1 MTWFSIIVSG
11 IVTYFSR
18 MAMVA
23 LIDREML
30 GTKVKEVLNYVPAAV
45 FPAIIFPGVFFNDFG
60 SFVEITD
67 PKIYGAIVA
76 LIVGFYSRNVIATI
90 VYGFYLIGLLFI
102 GLNNINFYN
111 KIIIIIFISLKQFFY
126 NFIFF
131 YFIN

>member
-23 LIDREML
+23 LIDRDML

-60 SFVEITD
+60 SLVEITN
-67 PKIYGAIVA
+67 PKIYGAIIA
-76 LIVGFYSRNVIATI
+76 LIVGFFSRSVIATI
-90 VYGFYLIGLLFI
+90 LSGLSSYWF
-102 GLNNINFYN
+102 
-111 KIIIIIFISLKQFFY
+111 IIFLI
-126 NFIFF
+126 
-131 YFIN
+131 

>member
-1 MTWFSIIVSG
+1 MTWFSIIISG

-30 GTKVKEVLNYVPAAV
+30 GNKVKEVLNYVPAAV
-45 FPAIIFPGVFFNDFG
+45 FPAIIFPGVFFNDSG
-60 SFVEITD
+60 ILVELTD

-90 VYGFYLIGLLFI
+90 ISGLLSYWFVI
-102 GLNNINFYN
+102 F
-111 KIIIIIFISLKQFFY
+111 III
-126 NFIFF
+126 
-131 YFIN
+131 

>member
-30 GTKVKEVLNYVPAAV
+30 GTKVKEDLNYVPAAV
-45 FPAIIFPGVFFNDFG
+45 FPAIIFPGIFFNDLGFI
-60 SFVEITD
+60 VEITD

-76 LIVGFYSRNVIATI
+76 LIVGFFSRSVIATI
-90 VYGFYLIGLLFI
+90 MSGLVSYWF
-102 GLNNINFYN
+102 
-111 KIIIIIFISLKQFFY
+111 IIFVI
-126 NFIFF
+126 
-131 YFIN
+131 

>member
-30 GTKVKEVLNYVPAAV
+30 GTKVKEVLNYVPADV
-45 FPAIIFPGVFFNDFG
+45 FTAIIFPGVFFNDFG
-60 SFVEITD
+60 SLVEITD

-76 LIVGFYSRNVIATI
+76 LIVGFYSKNVIATI
-90 VYGFYLIGLLFI
+90 LSGLLSYWF
-102 GLNNINFYN
+102 
-111 KIIIIIFISLKQFFY
+111 IIFLI
-126 NFIFF
+126 
-131 YFIN
+131 

>member
-1 MTWFSIIVSG
+1 MTWISIIVSG

-45 FPAIIFPGVFFNDFG
+45 FPAIIFPGIFFNDLG
-60 SFVEITD
+60 MIVEITD

-90 VYGFYLIGLLFI
+90 LSGLLSYWF
-102 GLNNINFYN
+102 
-111 KIIIIIFISLKQFFY
+111 IIFLI
-126 NFIFF
+126 
-131 YFIN
+131 

>member
-23 LIDREML
+23 LIDRDMISS
-30 GTKVKEVLNYVPAAV
+30 KVKEVLNYVPAAV
-45 FPAIIFPGVFFNDFG
+45 FPAIIFPGVFFNDLG

-76 LIVGFYSRNVIATI
+76 LIVGYYSKNVIATI
-90 VYGFYLIGLLFI
+90 VSGLISYWF
-102 GLNNINFYN
+102 
-111 KIIIIIFISLKQFFY
+111 IIFILLK
-126 NFIFF
+126 
-131 YFIN
+131 

>member
-45 FPAIIFPGVFFNDFG
+45 FPAIIFPGVFFHDFG
-60 SFVEITD
+60 LFVEITN
-67 PKIYGAIVA
+67 PKIYGALVA
-76 LIVGFYSRNVIATI
+76 LIEGFYSRNVIATI
-90 VYGFYLIGLLFI
+90 LSGLLSYWF
-102 GLNNINFYN
+102 
-111 KIIIIIFISLKQFFY
+111 IIFFLLR
-126 NFIFF
+126 
-131 YFIN
+131 

>member
-30 GTKVKEVLNYVPAAV
+30 GAKVKEVLNYVPAAV

-60 SFVEITD
+60 TLVEITD
-67 PKIYGAIVA
+67 PKIYGAMIA
-76 LIVGFYSRNVIATI
+76 LIVGFFSRSVIATI
-90 VYGFYLIGLLFI
+90 LSGLSSYWFI
-102 GLNNINFYN
+102 VFVI
-111 KIIIIIFISLKQFFY
+111 
-126 NFIFF
+126 
-131 YFIN
+131 

>member
-23 LIDREML
+23 LIDRDML

-60 SFVEITD
+60 SLVEITD
-67 PKIYGAIVA
+67 PKIYGAMIA
-76 LIVGFYSRNVIATI
+76 LIVGFFSRSVIATI
-90 VYGFYLIGLLFI
+90 LSGLSSYWFI
-102 GLNNINFYN
+102 VFVI
-111 KIIIIIFISLKQFFY
+111 
-126 NFIFF
+126 
-131 YFIN
+131 

>member
-45 FPAIIFPGVFFNDFG
+45 FPAIIFPGVFFDDFG
-60 SFVEITD
+60 SFVEITN
-67 PKIYGAIVA
+67 PKIYGALVA
-76 LIVGFYSRNVIATI
+76 LIVGFFSRSVIATI
-90 VYGFYLIGLLFI
+90 LSGLSSYWFI
-102 GLNNINFYN
+102 VFVI
-111 KIIIIIFISLKQFFY
+111 
-126 NFIFF
+126 
-131 YFIN
+131 

>member
-1 MTWFSIIVSG
+1 MTWLSIIISG

-60 SFVEITD
+60 SFVEYSD

-76 LIVGFYSRNVIATI
+76 LIAA
-90 VYGFYLIGLLFI
+90 FI
-102 GLNNINFYN
+102 M
-111 KIIIIIFISLKQFFY
+111 LKLKK
-126 NFIFF
+126 
-131 YFIN
+131 

>member
-1 MTWFSIIVSG
+1 MTWFSIILSG

-23 LIDREML
+23 LINREML

-60 SFVEITD
+60 SFVEYSD

-76 LIVGFYSRNVIATI
+76 LVVGFYSKNVIATI
-90 VYGFYLIGLLFI
+90 ISGLISYWF
-102 GLNNINFYN
+102 
-111 KIIIIIFISLKQFFY
+111 IIFLI
-126 NFIFF
+126 
-131 YFIN
+131 

>member
-23 LIDREML
+23 LIDREMR

-60 SFVEITD
+60 SLVEITD
-67 PKIYGAIVA
+67 PKIYGAIIA
-76 LIVGFYSRNVIATI
+76 LIVGFFSRSVIATI
-90 VYGFYLIGLLFI
+90 LSGLSSYWFI
-102 GLNNINFYN
+102 VFVI
-111 KIIIIIFISLKQFFY
+111 
-126 NFIFF
+126 
-131 YFIN
+131 

>member
-1 MTWFSIIVSG
+1 MTWLSIIISG

-60 SFVEITD
+60 LFVEITD
-67 PKIYGAIVA
+67 PKIYGAIIA
-76 LIVGFYSRNVIATI
+76 LIVGFFSRSVISTI
-90 VYGFYLIGLLFI
+90 LSGLSSYWFI
-102 GLNNINFYN
+102 VFVI
-111 KIIIIIFISLKQFFY
+111 
-126 NFIFF
+126 
-131 YFIN
+131 